1 MTAAH
6 ATAPGGTP
14 VTATTR
20 QDVRALFERYAA
32 TFATHDVE
40 AIAALHAEDTE
51 FRLRLDGEPA
61 RGREAVAA
69 TFAALFADWPEFGFD
84 VHRVLIGEGHWVLD
98 WAATAVLARPDGTP
112 VPVRFDCLDVVTVD
126 GDGLVTRKD
135 TFVDSTQ
142 LQAALAAAA

>member
-1 MTAAH
+1 M
-6 ATAPGGTP
+6 
-14 VTATTR
+14 TATTQ

-51 FRLRLDGEPA
+51 FRLRLDAEPA
-61 RGREAVAA
+61 RGRAAVAA
-69 TFAALFADWPEFGFD
+69 AFAGFFADWPEFGFE
-84 VHRVLIGEGHWVLD
+84 VHRVLVGDGHWVLD

-135 TFVDSTQ
+135 TFVDSA
-142 LQAALAAAA
+142 QAQVALAEAA